1 MTKLLAALVAV
12 FLCLPAYAQPNPRT
26 GAATVLPWVAVDGD
40 TVKRGKLRV
49 RAFDYDTPEIRGK
62 CQAEKDMALKAKAIL
77 AELMAPPHRFTVRYH
92 KGHDEF
98 GRAVG
103 DFYSDGR
110 RIDIDNFPVGYSR
123 RYNKAIGRQGWC

>member
-1 MTKLLAALVAV
+1 MTKLLAASLAV

-26 GAATVLPWVAVDGD
+26 GAATVLPWQVVDGD
-40 TVKRGKLRV
+40 TVKRGKHRV
-49 RAFDYDTPEIRGK
+49 RAFDYDTPEIRGE
-62 CQAEKDMALKAKAIL
+62 CQAERDMALKAKAIL
-77 AELMAPPHRFTVRYH
+77 AELMAPPHKFTVRYH

-110 RIDIDNFPVGYSR
+110 RIDIDSFPVGYSR